1 MHAGL
6 VHRIVFVNF
15 SECKQCRL
23 LCWRTYQVFSKMT
36 YIYEVFSF
44 AYYDILYYYFVSFE
58 LFQKFH
64 KLERT
69 FAECTFCVSTYI
81 SSILFLFC
89 PHTLRFW
96 PNIHKRSVVKA
107 VDLIS
112 NPGLAIFFSAKR
124 RKKLMK
130 YIIYID
136 TQGVH
141 SANVLSRFIRL

>member
-64 KLERT
+64 KLART
-69 FAECTFCVSTYI
+69 FAECTFFVATYI
-81 SSILFLFC
+81 SSIFVSFLSS
-89 PHTLRFW
+89 FW
-96 PNIHKRSVVKA
+96 PTIHKRSVVKA

-130 YIIYID
+130 YID

-141 SANVLSRFIRL
+141 SANFLSRFIRL